1 MKETTMKRTS
11 AIVLT
16 LAFALSGSMGCG
28 AKSPQP
34 DPGPKDPGQKTCR
47 NPDLETCTTQ
57 PDPTSAPDA
66 GVNPAP

>member
-16 LAFALSGSMGCG
+16 LAFALSGSIGCG
-28 AKSPQP
+28 AKSPKP
-34 DPGPKDPGQKTCR
+34 DPGNKTCR

-57 PDPTSAPDA
+57 PDPTSVPDA
-66 GVNPAP
+66 GVTPAP